1 MSYLDVRD
9 LKTYLYTR
17 AGVGKAV
24 DGVSFSVNKGE
35 TLGLVGESG
44 CGKTMTCLSLLRLL
58 PQPAGRIVS
67 GQILLDGADLV
78 PKSEK
83 EMQQIRGEKIS
94 MILQDP
100 MTALNPVLTIGDQL
114 MEGIRNHKPVR
125 GDGLRTRAVERLKL
139 VRIPSPEERLH
150 HWPHQLSGGMRQR
163 VVTAIALSG
172 DPGLLVADEPTTS
185 LDATIQVQVLRLLR
199 DLQQQ
204 IGLTLVFITHDFGV
218 VARMCNRVAVMYA
231 GRIVEMA
238 PVRELF
244 NHPAHPYTAA
254 LMQAVPRVE
263 TKVDRLVSI
272 EGQPPRLVDLPPGCA
287 FAPRCKFVRPDCRDT
302 SPQLVQIGVDHWSSC
317 QQT

>member
-17 AGVGKAV
+17 AGVVKAV